1 MWAAPLRC
9 RAPPALR
16 LHRYQARI
24 QLEPNES
31 ILALHVAVMAYSG
44 FDVTPIGDIDAI
56 TLDEGALWLTLDTR
70 TLFVLSGSNGGI
82 TWTPGHGPR
91 SEEAV
96 RKADRQLREVLHTQR
111 VRP

>member
-24 QLEPNES
+24 QPEPNES
-31 ILALHVAVMAYSG
+31 ILTLHVAVAVMAYSG

-56 TLDEGALWLTLDTR
+56 TLDEGALLLTLDTR
-70 TLFVLSGSNGGI
+70 TLFVRQWLQWRHYLDA
-82 TWTPGHGPR
+82 WTRTP
-91 SEEAV
+91 
-96 RKADRQLREVLHTQR
+96 
-111 VRP
+111 